1 MNQKRNNRLPLILLA
16 LLIFAAVGWGIQNPG
31 SLEKVLETLSITEKE
46 NSRYDIEHDDHH
58 GGREFSKDGLHLNIS
73 IFESGVPPQ
82 FRVVAT
88 DNAGNAIVP
97 AKIELSIRL
106 KRLGGKIDEFTFIPT
121 GRQFVSREVVGEP
134 HSFEAEVTAVWQGK
148 TYNWNYSQIE
158 ARAEISDEMA
168 ELSGIKSTKAAPA
181 TLRVLQN
188 FTGEVGL
195 DEGKV
200 AHVVPRLDAVTRK
213 VHQHL
218 GDRVVKGET
227 LAVLESRE
235 LADAKSFYLKA
246 KKKME
251 PVLLD
256 YQRQQLLFRNTS
268 KMLEWLN
275 HETEMESLDEKLD
288 ALILGEVRAQ
298 LIPAFAKWNQT
309 HAAFLREKK
318 LFEKKISSESD
329 FLMAR
334 EQYQSAEAQYNALRE
349 KIAYDNQLTLLERK
363 QSVERA
369 QLDVQT
375 TAQKLLA
382 LGLTL
387 EEIETL
393 SFDEEHS
400 FTQYAL
406 RSPLSGEVIQ
416 KHLAVG
422 ESVRRNDDIYVIA
435 DLSSLWVN
443 VAVPARLLGTIKVGQ
458 KARIREEHQGL
469 ETTGVLSYLGSVI
482 DETTR
487 SVTGRVV
494 ITNPKKF
501 WRPGMYVSVDLVQNE
516 IRVPVSVSVDAVQ
529 KLRGWKVVFVK
540 YGNFYEARPV
550 TLGRTDGKRFE
561 IIEGLSPGEPYVSQ
575 NSFAIKAE
583 LGKSGAAHSH

>member
-1 MNQKRNNRLPLILLA
+1 MNQKKNIRLPLILFILLA
-16 LLIFAAVGWGIQNPG
+16 LAAAGWGLQNPA
-31 SLEKVLETLSITEKE
+31 SLGKAVKALTGMDAEQAS
-46 NSRYDIEHDDHH
+46 SEHDDHH
-58 GGREFSKDGLHLNIS
+58 GGRNFSKDGLNLEVS

-82 FRVVAT
+82 FRIEAT
-88 DNAGNAIVP
+88 DNTGNVIAP
-97 AKIELSIRL
+97 ADIKLSIRL
-106 KRLGGKIDEFTFIPT
+106 KRLGGKIDDFTFIT
-121 GRQFVSREVVGEP
+121 AGREFASREVVREP
-134 HSFEAEVTAVWQGK
+134 HSFDAEITALWQGK

-158 ARAEISDEMA
+158 ARAEISVEMA

-181 TLRVLQN
+181 TLRVMQN

-213 VHQHL
+213 VYQHL
-218 GDRVVKGET
+218 GDPVVKGET

-235 LADAKSFYLKA
+235 LADAKSLYLNA

-256 YQRQQLLFRNTS
+256 FQRQELLFKNTS
-268 KMLEWLN
+268 KMLELLSN
-275 HETEMESLDEKLD
+275 ETEMKSLDEKLD
-288 ALILGEVRAQ
+288 AMILGEVRGQ
-298 LIPAFAKWNQT
+298 LIPAFAKWQQT
-309 HAAFLREKK
+309 RAAFLREKK

-329 FLMAR
+329 FLMAG
-334 EQYQSAEAQYNALRE
+334 EQHQSAEAQYNGLRE
-349 KIAYDNQLTLLERK
+349 KIAYDNRLMLLERK
-363 QSVERA
+363 QSVEKS

-387 EEIETL
+387 EEIEEL
-393 SFDEEHS
+393 SFDQENS
-400 FTQYAL
+400 FTQYSL

-422 ESVRRNDDIYVIA
+422 ESVGRNDDIYVIA

-443 VAVPARLLGTIKVGQ
+443 VAVPARFLGTIKVGQ

-469 ETTGVLSYLGSVI
+469 ETNGVLSYLGSVI

-494 ITNPKKF
+494 ITNPKKS
-501 WRPGMYVSVDLVQNE
+501 WQPGMYVSVDLVQNE
-516 IRVPVSVSVDAVQ
+516 IKVPVSVSVDAVQ
-529 KLRGWKVVFVK
+529 KFRGWEVVFVK

-550 TLGRTDGKRFE
+550 TLGRTDGKCFE
-561 IIEGLSPGEPYVSQ
+561 IIEGLNPGEPYVSQ
-575 NSFAIKAE
+575 NSFAVKAE

>member
-1 MNQKRNNRLPLILLA
+1 MNQKNNNRLPLILLV
-16 LLIFAAVGWGIQNPG
+16 LLFVAAAGWGLQNPG
-31 SLEKVLETLSITEKE
+31 SLQKVLETFSMNGEE
-46 NSRYDIEHDDHH
+46 NSRHDHEQNDHH
-58 GGREFSKDGLHLNIS
+58 GGREFSKDGLHLKVS

-82 FRVVAT
+82 FRVEAT
-88 DNAGNAIVP
+88 DNSGNVIAP
-97 AKIELSIRL
+97 SNIELSIRL
-106 KRLGGKIDEFTFIPT
+106 KRLGGKIDEFTFIPS
-121 GRQFVSREVVGEP
+121 GHEFASREVVGEP
-134 HSFEAEVTAVWQGK
+134 HSFDAEVTALWQGK
-148 TYNWNYSQIE
+148 TYHWNYSQIE

-168 ELSGIKSTKAAPA
+168 ELSGIQSTKATPA

-200 AHVVPRLDAVTRK
+200 AHVVPRLDAVAREIY
-213 VHQHL
+213 QHL
-218 GDRVVKGET
+218 GDSVVKGET

-235 LADAKSFYLKA
+235 LADAKGLYLNA
-246 KKKME
+246 KNKME

-256 YQRQQLLFRNTS
+256 LQRQELLFKNTS
-268 KMLEWLN
+268 KMLELLSN
-275 HETEMESLDEKLD
+275 ETEIESLDEKLD
-288 ALILGEVRAQ
+288 AMILGAVRAQ
-298 LIPAFAKWNQT
+298 LIPAYEKWKQT
-309 HAAFLREKK
+309 RAAFLREKK

-349 KIAYDNQLTLLERK
+349 KIAYDNRLILLERK
-363 QSVERA
+363 QSLEKS

-387 EEIETL
+387 MEIDEL
-393 SFDEEHS
+393 SFNQEHS
-400 FTQYAL
+400 FTQFAL

-422 ESVRRNDDIYVIA
+422 ESVRPNDDIFVIA

-443 VAVPARLLGTIKVGQ
+443 VAVPARFLGTIKVGQ

-469 ETTGVLSYLGSVI
+469 ETSGVLSYLGSVI

-494 ITNPKKF
+494 ITNPEKS
-501 WRPGMYVSVDLVQNE
+501 WRPGMYVSVDLVQSE
-516 IRVPVSVSVDAVQ
+516 TKVPVSVSVDAVQ
-529 KLRGWKVVFVK
+529 KLRGWEVVFVK

-561 IIEGLSPGEPYVSQ
+561 VIEGLNPGEPYVSK